1 MKKMFCDQNGIKP
14 FRIAALILL
23 LIIGSEIYGITHTP
37 TYENELR
44 KAKETYE
51 NLLMWSLRY
60 N

>member
-1 MKKMFCDQNGIKP
+1 MKKIFCDQNGIKP

-23 LIIGSEIYGITHTP
+23 LIIGIEIYGITHTP